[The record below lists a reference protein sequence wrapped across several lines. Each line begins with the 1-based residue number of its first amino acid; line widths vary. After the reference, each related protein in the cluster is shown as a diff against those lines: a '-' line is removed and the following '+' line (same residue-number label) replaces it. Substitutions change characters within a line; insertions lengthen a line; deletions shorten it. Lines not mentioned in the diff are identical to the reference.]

1 MKISLNWLKDYI
13 DLPEKVEQVSDILTA
28 TGLEVEKVLEFT
40 TQKGSLEGLVI
51 GEVLE
56 CEKHPNADKL
66 KLTRVDIGNGE
77 INQIVCGAPN
87 VAKGQKVIVAPVNS
101 VLHPSGGEP
110 FKLKRAKI
118 RGEESNGMI
127 CAEDEIGIGEDHS
140 GVIVLPTDLPNG
152 TPATEYFKGYND
164 LVFEIG
170 LTPNRGDATS
180 HIGVARDL
188 KAVLNRG
195 IHRPS
200 VEGFK
205 PDFIGKVPEVIVENT
220 EACPRYTSVSLE
232 NVTVK
237 ESPKWLK
244 DKLAAIGIKSIN
256 NIVDIT
262 NFVLHETGQ
271 PLHAFDAD
279 AIIGNKVIV
288 KTLKEGSTFTTLDEQ
303 ERKLADTD
311 LMICNEEE
319 GMCIAGVFGGIKS
332 GVKDST
338 KRIFLESAYFSA
350 DYIRRTSLKHSLKT
364 DAAFRYERGCDPNIT
379 VYAAKRAAL
388 LMKELA
394 GASIVSE
401 VMDVYP
407 EPVKPFEVKVKFKN
421 IDRLIGIHVSPEK
434 VKEILNHLDIE
445 LTNIDEDGFVALVP
459 PYRSDVYREADVI
472 EEVLRIYGFNNIP
485 ISKNVGSTYLA
496 SYPEVNKQEI
506 VKDLGGLLSSLGFHE
521 TITNSLTNPEYA
533 KLSTGIVPDRQVVIL
548 NKLSEDLE
556 VMRQTMLFHQLEV
569 VAYNNSHKQN
579 NVKFFEFGKTYHK
592 ESDGYNE
599 QNWLSLVVSGDFQ
612 AGNWNEKA
620 KKASFF
626 DLSNVVYKVIQKVSA
641 GDIDTTPS
649 SSDILKYGLQF
660 DVNTRPVATIGSVSN
675 NILKY
680 FEIKNEVF
688 YAEINIDKL
697 LKGYKSALTIEEVP
711 KFPEVKRDLSLVL
724 DESVDFGQVEKTAK
738 KNCGF
743 LLKKIDVFDVY
754 RGEKIG
760 EGKKAYAISFIL
772 QDKKKTLSEKEIDKT
787 MNRLMQA
794 FKTNLGAIIRE

>member
-56 CEKHPNADKL
+56 CENHPNADKL
-66 KLTRVDIGNGE
+66 KLTRVDIGNDE

-140 GVIVLPTDLPNG
+140 GVIVLQTDLPNG

-332 GVKDST
+332 GIKDST

-388 LMKELA
+388 MMKELA
-394 GASIVSE
+394 GANIVSE

-612 AGNWNEKA
+612 VGNWNEKA